1 MSFGLSVLPNVAYL
15 LTDNNKYLRQIT
27 PIVGAVEIFSII
39 LGSMKSSAFAWN
51 LADIGVGLL
60 AWINLLGMVLLIK
73 PAQPIRLGSEVDF
86 WPAHSGLL
94 AVSTS
99 PIWPSEPSET
109 ADRGPYPS
117 RWNQ

>member
-73 PAQPIRLGSEVDF
+73 PAQPIRLGGEVDF
-86 WPAHSGLL
+86 
-94 AVSTS
+94 
-99 PIWPSEPSET
+99 
-109 ADRGPYPS
+109 
-117 RWNQ
+117 